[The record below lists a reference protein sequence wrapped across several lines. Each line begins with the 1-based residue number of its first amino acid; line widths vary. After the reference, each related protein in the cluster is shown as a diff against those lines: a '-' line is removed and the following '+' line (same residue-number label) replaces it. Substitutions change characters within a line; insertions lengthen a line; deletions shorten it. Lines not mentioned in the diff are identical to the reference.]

1 MQVQLVFC
9 LARNE
14 AMAAALDS
22 VLCTTS
28 SSSSSPSDNK
38 LSYRKANN
46 IHWLV
51 LKNFTNCRLAL
62 VFG

>member
-1 MQVQLVFC
+1 MQVQLLFC

-38 LSYRKANN
+38 LSYTSGKKANN
-46 IHWLV
+46 IHLQIV
-51 LKNFTNCRLAL
+51 A
-62 VFG
+62 